1 MKQNQKQD
9 QYKVFERHGQLVFAI
24 NSEIMIPENASV
36 RLLNAQLEELD
47 YGKLYQAYSPK
58 GRKSAADPRV
68 LFKVLVHGY
77 LCGIYSSRKLEEACQ
92 YRIDFRWLLEDR
104 KAPDHSTLARFR
116 TGRCREVVE
125 DLFYQFVR
133 KLERMGETD
142 HKAVFLDGTKLE
154 SCAGRY
160 TFVWR
165 KTVEKHLAQV
175 KEKLKGLVGLSTCAA
190 VRSKLE
196 EEAGEIVFV
205 SGKGRR
211 KSQAQRAWE
220 EKNALLERWE
230 RYEEMLATMG
240 KGRNSYSK
248 TDTDATFMRMKEDH
262 MRNGQ
267 LKPGYNVQ
275 IGVNSEYITGLDV
288 FSDRADVKTLRP
300 MLNKLARWH
309 QTRYEE
315 VVADAGYESLENY
328 LYLEQ
333 NGQTCFI
340 KPTNYEQKKSKK
352 FHKQIG
358 RVENM
363 TYHREEDCFTCAQGR
378 KLTLRREC
386 MEVKDSRLVSTAR
399 YQCEDCRGCPHR
411 AQCCRAKDPDKPKE
425 IVLQKTFWEKREEAA
440 RNIMSERGIHL
451 RLCRSIQVEGAFGL
465 LKNDFGFRRFLTRGK
480 ANIRTELFLLALAF
494 DLKKLW
500 MKREHNR
507 LRTRVSL
514 KMTS

>member
-1 MKQNQKQD
+1 
-9 QYKVFERHGQLVFAI
+9 
-24 NSEIMIPENASV
+24 MIPENAPV

-77 LCGIYSSRKLEEACQ
+77 LCGIYSSRKLEEACR

-133 KLERMGETD
+133 KLEEMGETD
-142 HKAVFLDGTKLE
+142 HTAVFLDGTKLE

-175 KEKLKGLVGLSTCAA
+175 KEKLKTLVGLSTCAA

-205 SGKGRR
+205 SGKGKR
-211 KSQAQRAWE
+211 KSQDQRAWE
-220 EKNALLERWE
+220 EKKALLERWE
-230 RYEEMLATMG
+230 RYEGMLATMG
-240 KGRNSYSK
+240 EGRNSYSK

-288 FSDRADVKTLRP
+288 FSDRTDVKTLRP

-309 QTRYEE
+309 RARYEE

-340 KPTNYEQKKSKK
+340 KPTNYDQKKSKK

-363 TYHREEDCFTCAQGR
+363 TYDREEDCFTCAQGR

-386 MEVKDSRLVSTAR
+386 TEVKDGRLVSTAR
-399 YQCEDCRGCPHR
+399 YQCEDCRGCAHR